1 MYLDKILALL
11 ERFVVAHELIAA
23 NSAKTTLIEKVGD
36 VVRAEEKVI
45 AVGDGGSEKAVKG
58 GAKPKQEED
67 DLADDE
73 PEEKPKTRKPRQAKP
88 KAEPEPD
95 LDKLREEIE
104 VMAKHIGS
112 GDSDDCADELD
123 DLLDEYDARSVK
135 KLKDLQVQEFH
146 KEIKAIDTKLLRFE
160 ISSMKAAL
168 KEAKATDALEDLLE
182 DYKVDNEKAL
192 TDEQV
197 AGFHKELKAI
207 VAKYYDIEE

>member
-1 MYLDKILALL
+1 MLDKFLALL

-36 VVRAEEKVI
+36 VVTAIEAPVEK
-45 AVGDGGSEKAVKG
+45 EQPK
-58 GAKPKQEED
+58 AKPEED

-73 PEEKPKTRKPRQAKP
+73 PKLKPSDKLNRKPRATKP

-123 DLLDEYDARSVK
+123 DLLAVRS
-135 KLKDLQVQEFH
+135 
-146 KEIKAIDTKLLRFE
+146 
-160 ISSMKAAL
+160 
-168 KEAKATDALEDLLE
+168 
-182 DYKVDNEKAL
+182 
-192 TDEQV
+192 
-197 AGFHKELKAI
+197 
-207 VAKYYDIEE
+207 

>member
-1 MYLDKILALL
+1 MLDKFLALL

-36 VVRAEEKVI
+36 VVRAEEKS
-45 AVGDGGSEKAVKG
+45 AAAKDEPTTVK
-58 GAKPKQEED
+58 AKPEED
-67 DLADDE
+67 DLADEE

-146 KEIKAIDTKLLRFE
+146 KE
-160 ISSMKAAL
+160 
-168 KEAKATDALEDLLE
+168 
-182 DYKVDNEKAL
+182 
-192 TDEQV
+192 
-197 AGFHKELKAI
+197 LKAI
-207 VAKYYDIEE
+207 VAKYYDIED

>member
-1 MYLDKILALL
+1 MLETIIKLL

-36 VVRAEEKVI
+36 VVTAIEAPVEK
-45 AVGDGGSEKAVKG
+45 EQQKT
-58 GAKPKQEED
+58 KPEED

-73 PEEKPKTRKPRQAKP
+73 PEEKPKTRKPRTVKP

-146 KEIKAIDTKLLRFE
+146 KE
-160 ISSMKAAL
+160 L
-168 KEAKATDALEDLLE
+168 KT
-182 DYKVDNEKAL
+182 
-192 TDEQV
+192 
-197 AGFHKELKAI
+197 I

>member
-1 MYLDKILALL
+1 MLDKFLALL

-23 NSAKTTLIEKVGD
+23 NSAKQPATVTVANNSSDIVEITSKAASDAYSD
-36 VVRAEEKVI
+36 VK
-45 AVGDGGSEKAVKG
+45 KAVKG
-58 GAKPKQEED
+58 GDKPKQEED

-73 PEEKPKTRKPRQAKP
+73 PEEKPKTRKPRATKP

-146 KEIKAIDTKLLRFE
+146 KE
-160 ISSMKAAL
+160 
-168 KEAKATDALEDLLE
+168 
-182 DYKVDNEKAL
+182 
-192 TDEQV
+192 
-197 AGFHKELKAI
+197 LKAI
-207 VAKYYDIEE
+207 VAKYYDIED

>member
-1 MYLDKILALL
+1 MLDKFLALL

-23 NSAKTTLIEKVGD
+23 NSAKQPDFTVGPISDETVAELQRTSGKSTGGVLEPTT
-36 VVRAEEKVI
+36 
-45 AVGDGGSEKAVKG
+45 VKG
-58 GAKPKQEED
+58 GTAPKQEED
-67 DLADDE
+67 DLSDDE
-73 PEEKPKTRKPRQAKP
+73 PEEKPKTRKPRATKT

-146 KEIKAIDTKLLRFE
+146 KE
-160 ISSMKAAL
+160 M
-168 KEAKATDALEDLLE
+168 
-182 DYKVDNEKAL
+182 
-192 TDEQV
+192 
-197 AGFHKELKAI
+197 KAI

>member
-1 MYLDKILALL
+1 MLETIIKLL

-23 NSAKTTLIEKVGD
+23 NSARNQKYDGPLTGTGADIKVSGG
-36 VVRAEEKVI
+36 
-45 AVGDGGSEKAVKG
+45 VGPDGPITHGGSEKAVKG
-58 GAKPKQEED
+58 GNKPKQEED
-67 DLADDE
+67 DLADDDLTDDE
-73 PEEKPKTRKPRQAKP
+73 PEEKPKTRKPRATKP

-146 KEIKAIDTKLLRFE
+146 KE
-160 ISSMKAAL
+160 
-168 KEAKATDALEDLLE
+168 
-182 DYKVDNEKAL
+182 
-192 TDEQV
+192 
-197 AGFHKELKAI
+197 LKAI

>member
-1 MYLDKILALL
+1 MLDKFLALL

-36 VVRAEEKVI
+36 VLTAVEAPEWKELPVEGEDVI
-45 AVGDGGSEKAVKG
+45 DTKP
-58 GAKPKQEED
+58 AKKQKTEED
-67 DLADDE
+67 DLDDDE
-73 PEEKPKTRKPRQAKP
+73 PEEKPKRKPRQAKP

-95 LDKLREEIE
+95 LDKLREEIS

-146 KEIKAIDTKLLRFE
+146 KE
-160 ISSMKAAL
+160 
-168 KEAKATDALEDLLE
+168 
-182 DYKVDNEKAL
+182 
-192 TDEQV
+192 
-197 AGFHKELKAI
+197 LKAI
-207 VAKYYDIEE
+207 VAKYYDIED

>member
-1 MYLDKILALL
+1 MLETIIKLL

-23 NSAKTTLIEKVGD
+23 NSGNKKTSVGELTVD
-36 VVRAEEKVI
+36 VTTTGVETVKKELDKALKEV
-45 AVGDGGSEKAVKG
+45 EKAK
-58 GAKPKQEED
+58 AKPEED

-73 PEEKPKTRKPRQAKP
+73 PEEKPKTRKTRATKP

-146 KEIKAIDTKLLRFE
+146 KE
-160 ISSMKAAL
+160 
-168 KEAKATDALEDLLE
+168 
-182 DYKVDNEKAL
+182 
-192 TDEQV
+192 
-197 AGFHKELKAI
+197 LKAI
-207 VAKYYDIEE
+207 VAKYYDIED

>member
-1 MYLDKILALL
+1 MLDKFLALL

-23 NSAKTTLIEKVGD
+23 NSVKPTLTVTGKGLEAI
-36 VVRAEEKVI
+36 RAEEKEI
-45 AVGDGGSEKAVKG
+45 AAQAVKG

-67 DLADDE
+67 DE
-73 PEEKPKTRKPRQAKP
+73 PELTPKTRKPRATKP

-146 KEIKAIDTKLLRFE
+146 KE
-160 ISSMKAAL
+160 
-168 KEAKATDALEDLLE
+168 
-182 DYKVDNEKAL
+182 
-192 TDEQV
+192 
-197 AGFHKELKAI
+197 LKAI
-207 VAKYYDIEE
+207 VAKYYDITED

>member
-1 MYLDKILALL
+1 MLDKFLALL

-36 VVRAEEKVI
+36 VVTAIEAPVEK
-45 AVGDGGSEKAVKG
+45 EQPKAN
-58 GAKPKQEED
+58 PEED

-73 PEEKPKTRKPRQAKP
+73 PEEKPKTRKPRATKP

-146 KEIKAIDTKLLRFE
+146 KE
-160 ISSMKAAL
+160 
-168 KEAKATDALEDLLE
+168 
-182 DYKVDNEKAL
+182 
-192 TDEQV
+192 
-197 AGFHKELKAI
+197 LKAI